1 MTALIL
7 LIAALMGFNHWLLE
21 PALQAS
27 SDLLEL
33 KLLPWLLLA
42 LVGWLMAGRSSES

>member
-7 LIAALMGFNHWLLE
+7 VIAALLGFNHWLLE
-21 PALQAS
+21 PAVQAS

-33 KLLPWLLLA
+33 KLLPWLVLGVAAWLLA
-42 LVGWLMAGRSSES
+42 GRTGEG

>member
-1 MTALIL
+1 MTVLIL

-21 PALQAS
+21 PAVRAS

-33 KLLPWLLLA
+33 KPLPWLLLA
-42 LVGWLMAGRSSES
+42 LVGWLLAGRPGDS